1 MIEWEEKYSVGI
13 ISIDEQHKKIIDII
27 NRIIAA
33 KELDDNTKEITEIL
47 NEMAAYSHEHFKT
60 EETHMIEFKYPEY
73 QYHKEEHIDFSLRT
87 LAYQSRV
94 ITGDNR
100 VANAILE
107 YLKSWLVN
115 HIQKTD
121 KKYSDCFKKNR
132 LK

>member
-27 NRIIAA
+27 NRIIDA

>member
-60 EETHMIEFKYPEY
+60 EETHMIKFKYPEY